1 VERRETSVLRTGT
14 GPGASGPARESAMA
28 GKILRNFRIV
38 SEIGEGGMGVVY
50 LAEHVDLHKRFAIK
64 SLSRALSGEPDFRRR
79 FFDEAQKQALLDDPN
94 IVQVTDFFEVS
105 GEFFL
110 VMEYVDGQDLSRLIK
125 SKGKLAESEALPI
138 VRDILKGLRFAHA
151 KGLVH
156 RDIKPSNV
164 LVDKSGRARIMD
176 FGIAIMAGGVEKSLT
191 AAGVAIGSPWYMSPE
206 HILRPREVERRT
218 DIYALGIVLY
228 EMLTGGV
235 PFDAETDF
243 GVKEQQVRAP
253 APDPRKRNSEISEGV
268 AETILKAMAKDP
280 AERFQDCGEFLK
292 AVDDADRKPG
302 VRRPPTVVI
311 AALVATLVASAG
323 ISAYLYTRS
332 PVPTPPAPATVRVEP
347 PSESSGSSTPDPT
360 PRLRHD
366 TERKIVYNVI
376 QSGSEKAW
384 FACTQFDLLKRK
396 EAGLRSARLIG
407 DTNIEEGFKKQIL
420 DHKANIANALRE
432 YSGFLDQL
440 AKADAAIAAQEF
452 DKYSNALE
460 AKNDFDQIQIAR
472 VMKRHYERQR
482 GERGRVDEALMG
494 ADCAALRK
502 GT

>member
-1 VERRETSVLRTGT
+1 MERRETGVLRTGT
-14 GPGASGPARESAMA
+14 GPGASGPARASAMA

-94 IVQVTDFFEVS
+94 IVQVTDFFEES

-110 VMEYVDGQDLSRLIK
+110 VMQYVDGQDLSRLIK
-125 SKGKLAESEALPI
+125 SKGKLAESEALAI
-138 VRDILKGLRFAHA
+138 VRDILKGLGFAHA

-176 FGIAIMAGGVEKSLT
+176 FGIAIMAGGAEKSLT

-206 HILRPREVERRT
+206 HILRPREVDRRT

-253 APDPRKRNSEISEGV
+253 VPDPRKKNSEISEGV
-268 AETILKAMAKDP
+268 AETVLKAMAKDP
-280 AERFQDCGEFLK
+280 AKRFQDCGEFLK

-302 VRRPPTVVI
+302 VRRPPAVVM

-323 ISAYLYTRS
+323 ISVYLYTRS
-332 PVPTPPAPATVRVEP
+332 PVPSPPAPATVPVVP
-347 PSESSGSSTPDPT
+347 PSKSSGSSTPDPT
-360 PRLRHD
+360 TSLLPKAEHQ
-366 TERKIVYNVI
+366 IVYNVI

-432 YSGFLDQL
+432 YSRFLDQL
-440 AKADAAIAAQEF
+440 AKADAAIAGQEF
-452 DKYSNALE
+452 DKYSKALE

-472 VMKRHYERQR
+472 VMKRHYERQ
-482 GERGRVDEALMG
+482 GGGSGRVDEALMS

>member
-1 VERRETSVLRTGT
+1 MERRETSVLRTGT

-94 IVQVTDFFEVS
+94 IVQVTDFFEES

-176 FGIAIMAGGVEKSLT
+176 FGIAIMAGGAEKSLT
-191 AAGVAIGSPWYMSPE
+191 AAGAAIGSPWYMSPE
-206 HILRPREVERRT
+206 HILRPREVDRRT

-253 APDPRKRNSEISEGV
+253 APDPREKNSEISEGV
-268 AETILKAMAKDP
+268 AETVLKAMAKDP
-280 AERFQDCGEFLK
+280 VERFQDCGEFLK

-302 VRRPPTVVI
+302 VRRPPTLVI

-323 ISAYLYTRS
+323 ISVYLYTRS
-332 PVPTPPAPATVRVEP
+332 PVPTQPAPATVPLVP
-347 PSESSGSSTPDPT
+347 PSKSSGSSTPDPT
-360 PRLRHD
+360 TSLLPKAEHQ
-366 TERKIVYNVI
+366 IAYNVI

-440 AKADAAIAAQEF
+440 AKADAAIAGQEF
-452 DKYSNALE
+452 DKYSKALE

-472 VMKRHYERQR
+472 VMKRHYERQ
-482 GERGRVDEALMG
+482 GGGSGRVDEALMS

>member
-1 VERRETSVLRTGT
+1 
-14 GPGASGPARESAMA
+14 
-28 GKILRNFRIV
+28 
-38 SEIGEGGMGVVY
+38 
-50 LAEHVDLHKRFAIK
+50 
-64 SLSRALSGEPDFRRR
+64 
-79 FFDEAQKQALLDDPN
+79 
-94 IVQVTDFFEVS
+94 
-105 GEFFL
+105 
-110 VMEYVDGQDLSRLIK
+110 
-125 SKGKLAESEALPI
+125 
-138 VRDILKGLRFAHA
+138 
-151 KGLVH
+151 
-156 RDIKPSNV
+156 
-164 LVDKSGRARIMD
+164 MD
-176 FGIAIMAGGVEKSLT
+176 FGISIMAGGAEKSLT
-191 AAGVAIGSPWYMSPE
+191 AAGAAIGSPWYMSPE
-206 HILRPREVERRT
+206 HILRPREVDRRT

-253 APDPRKRNSEISEGV
+253 APDPREKNSEISEGV
-268 AETILKAMAKDP
+268 AETVLKAMAKDP
-280 AERFQDCGEFLK
+280 VERFQDCGEFLK

-302 VRRPPTVVI
+302 VRRPPTLVI

-323 ISAYLYTRS
+323 ISVYLYTRS
-332 PVPTPPAPATVRVEP
+332 PVPTPPAPATVPLVP
-347 PSESSGSSTPDPT
+347 PSKSSGSSTPDPT
-360 PRLRHD
+360 TSLLPKAEHQ
-366 TERKIVYNVI
+366 IAYNVI

-440 AKADAAIAAQEF
+440 AKADAAIAGQEF
-452 DKYSNALE
+452 DKYSKALE

-472 VMKRHYERQR
+472 VMKRHYERQ
-482 GERGRVDEALMG
+482 GGGSGRVDEALMS

>member
-1 VERRETSVLRTGT
+1 
-14 GPGASGPARESAMA
+14 MA
-28 GKILRNFRIV
+28 GKILGNFRIV

-50 LAEHVDLHKRFAIK
+50 LAEHVNLHKRFAIK
-64 SLSRALSGEPDFRRR
+64 SLSRALSGESDFRRR

-94 IVQVTDFFEVS
+94 IVQVTDFFEES

-176 FGIAIMAGGVEKSLT
+176 FGIAIMAGGAEKSLT

-206 HILRPREVERRT
+206 HISRPREVDRRT

-228 EMLTGGV
+228 EMLTGSV

-253 APDPRKRNSEISEGV
+253 VPDPREKNSEISEGV
-268 AETILKAMAKDP
+268 AEIVLKAMAKNP
-280 AERFQDCGEFLK
+280 AKRFQDCGEFLK
-292 AVDDADRKPG
+292 AVEDADRKPG
-302 VRRPPTVVI
+302 VRRPPPVVI

-323 ISAYLYTRS
+323 ISVYLYTRS
-332 PVPTPPAPATVRVEP
+332 PVPSPPAPATVPVVP
-347 PSESSGSSTPDPT
+347 PSKSSGSSMPDPT
-360 PRLRHD
+360 TSLLPKAEHQ
-366 TERKIVYNVI
+366 IAYNVI

-440 AKADAAIAAQEF
+440 AKADAVIAGQEF
-452 DKYSNALE
+452 DKYSKALE

-472 VMKRHYERQR
+472 VMKRHYERQ
-482 GERGRVDEALMG
+482 GGGSGRVDEALMS

>member
-1 VERRETSVLRTGT
+1 MERRETSVLRTGT

-64 SLSRALSGEPDFRRR
+64 SLSRALSGELDFRRR

-94 IVQVTDFFEVS
+94 IVQVTDFFEES

-176 FGIAIMAGGVEKSLT
+176 FGISIMAGGAEKSLT

-206 HILRPREVERRT
+206 HILRPREVDRRT

-253 APDPRKRNSEISEGV
+253 APDPREKNSEISEGV
-268 AETILKAMAKDP
+268 AETVLKAMAKDP
-280 AERFQDCGEFLK
+280 ADRFQDCGEFLK
-292 AVDDADRKPG
+292 AVEDADRKPG

-323 ISAYLYTRS
+323 ISVYLYTRS
-332 PVPTPPAPATVRVEP
+332 PVPTPPAPATVPLVP
-347 PSESSGSSTPDPT
+347 PSKSSGSSTPDPT
-360 PRLRHD
+360 TSLLPKAEHQ
-366 TERKIVYNVI
+366 IAYNVI

-407 DTNIEEGFKKQIL
+407 DTNIEEGFKKQIQ

-440 AKADAAIAAQEF
+440 AKADAAIAGQEF
-452 DKYSNALE
+452 DKYSKALE

-482 GERGRVDEALMG
+482 GGSGRVDEALMG
-494 ADCAALRK
+494 ADCVALRK